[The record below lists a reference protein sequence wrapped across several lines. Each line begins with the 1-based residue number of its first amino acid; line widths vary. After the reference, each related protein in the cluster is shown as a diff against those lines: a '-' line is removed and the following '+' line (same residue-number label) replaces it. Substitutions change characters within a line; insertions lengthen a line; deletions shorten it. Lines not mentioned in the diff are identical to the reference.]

1 MANVTYSHGSKEDY
15 MDRFIDALGDETDQD
30 IDNVVDGFM
39 MALEDLLAYHSKQTD
54 AYRGIHLRVRQAL
67 GM

>member
-1 MANVTYSHGSKEDY
+1 
-15 MDRFIDALGDETDQD
+15 MDRFLDVLGDETDQD

-39 MALEDLLAYHSKQTD
+39 MALEDLCAYHRNQSD
-54 AYRGIHLRVRQAL
+54 AYRGIHLRIRQAL